1 MELVG
6 GGSDIHG
13 APPYSLQTCSER
25 EIQER
30 RNRGT
35 REGKKADVGGFIGA
49 HCEVIVLIPVFKTL
63 CFCQR
68 RDATGVAGPS

>member
-6 GGSDIHG
+6 GGSVIKR
-13 APPYSLQTCSER
+13 APPSSLQTCSER
-25 EIQER
+25 VIQER
-30 RNRGT
+30 RSRGT
-35 REGKKADVGGFIGA
+35 REGKKPDVGGFIGTQ
-49 HCEVIVLIPVFKTL
+49 CEVIVLIPVSKTL

>member
-6 GGSDIHG
+6 GGSDING

-35 REGKKADVGGFIGA
+35 REGEKPDVGGFIGTQ
-49 HCEVIVLIPVFKTL
+49 CEVLIPVYKML

-68 RDATGVAGPS
+68 RDATGLAGPIAR